1 MSLCSYFS
9 IQLLRIY
16 QMLSIEE
23 ISLSSPP
30 HIYHATIVII
40 IITAIMTVII
50 IIIIIRAGFAF
61 AGLDRRVR
69 SLKTML
75 ARLLVVIVST
85 IIIIISIIIITVIFL

>member
-1 MSLCSYFS
+1 M
-9 IQLLRIY
+9 QLLFHSAFEN
-16 QMLSIEE
+16 LSNVVNRGD

-30 HIYHATIVII
+30 RIYHATIVII

-50 IIIIIRAGFAF
+50 IIIIRAGFAS
-61 AGLDRRVR
+61 AGVDRRVR